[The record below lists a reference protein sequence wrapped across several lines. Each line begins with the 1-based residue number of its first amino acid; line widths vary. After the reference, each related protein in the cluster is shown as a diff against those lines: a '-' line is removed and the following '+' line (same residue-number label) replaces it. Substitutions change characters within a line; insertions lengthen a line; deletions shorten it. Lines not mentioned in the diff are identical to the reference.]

1 MDLKEYLKRS
11 VSPFHTVSTCKER
24 LLEEGFRELKIG
36 RRDADHSDGSFVIE
50 PYPSVLF
57 AVRYCE
63 EGKDKAH
70 IGTAHTDFPNFKL
83 KPNCEFDSQ
92 GYAMINTEPYG
103 GLLKRTWF
111 DRPLGIAG
119 KVIIK
124 GEDEYEPKEI
134 LYRSEEPYLIIPGLA
149 PHMDREI
156 ENKPIDVQQE
166 MCPVYSMEEGA
177 SILERI
183 ALYLGIKKEDIL
195 DYDLYLFNN
204 DEPQYIG
211 LKGEFISSPRIDNV
225 SSCAALTEGLIESSV
240 SDAKINLICLFDNE
254 EIGSRS
260 KQGADS
266 ELMLMVLRYLHD
278 IFGIEK
284 DLDAFLLDSFMVS
297 VDGAHALHPSYR
309 NKADTTSVV
318 YLGKGFV
325 LKNSA
330 TQRYVTDAKASA
342 IVKAIC
348 EKNDIPVQQ
357 QANRS
362 GAPGGQT
369 LGPIASSY
377 VPAMACDIGV
387 PLLSMHSAR
396 ELAHRDDYD
405 SLKAFLSSI
414 L

>member
-1 MDLKEYLKRS
+1 MDLRNYLKNS
-11 VSPFHTVSTCKER
+11 VSPYHTVKTCRER
-24 LLEEGFRELKIG
+24 LLEEGFKELNIG
-36 RRDADHSDGSFVIE
+36 KKNIDISDGDFVIE

-57 AVRYCE
+57 AVRYRP
-63 EGKDKAH
+63 EGKEKAH

-83 KPNCEFDSQ
+83 KPNCEFISE
-92 GYAMINTEPYG
+92 GYSMINTEPYG

-124 GEDEYEPKEI
+124 GDNEFEPKEV
-134 LYRSEEPYLIIPGLA
+134 LYKSEEPYLIIPGLA

-156 ENKPIDVQQE
+156 ENRPIDVQQE
-166 MCPVYSMEEGA
+166 MCPVYSMGEG
-177 SILERI
+177 SGILDRI
-183 ALYLGIKKEDIL
+183 AGYLRVEKDDIL

-387 PLLSMHSAR
+387 PMLSMHSAR